1 MNKFLIDELIICSLN
16 VRGLSNK
23 LKGRETLRWL
33 RMKKFGIF
41 FLQEVHCTK
50 EKERLWFSEWGFS
63 TIFSR
68 VSSSSAGVCIL
79 FNNNFQFQIK
89 KQFSDPDGRFILV
102 DLKLENKTITLRN
115 IYAPNDDNPNLF
127 KNVLSH
133 LLSFEYEHIIP
144 GGDYNLVLDVQNDKR
159 GGRLTT
165 HKNSLKEVQN
175 IINSLDLID
184 IWRICNPDIRRFTW
198 RKSKPEIHCRL
209 DFFSTSN
216 SLSSVITKVDIL
228 PGYKTD
234 HSLITL
240 HLANN
245 TNPRGPGFW
254 KLNTSFLSDSEYINL
269 IKTTITEVANEY
281 QNNTEVDA
289 VLLQDTMKMQIR
301 SKSIQYA
308 KHKRGKMKLTETNL
322 ESVITSLQRKLE
334 ENDLSETNKT
344 TTYNELE
351 VKNLQ
356 LENVVQHQTQGAMIR
371 SKARWHNEGEKK
383 NEILLKL
390 GKKAF

>member
-23 LKGRETLRWL
+23 LKGRETFRWL

-63 TIFSR
+63 AIFSR
-68 VSSSSAGVCIL
+68 VSSLSAGVCIL

-115 IYAPNDDNPNLF
+115 IYAPNDDNPNFF

-133 LLSFEYEHIIP
+133 LLSFEYEDIIP

-281 QNNTEVDA
+281 QNNPEVDA
-289 VLLQDTMKMQIR
+289 VLLQDTMKIQIR

-351 VKNLQ
+351 VKKLQ
-356 LENVVQHQTQGAMIR
+356 LENVVQRQTQGAMIR